1 MLSLVIALIV
11 TLGVGYMLYKKYKP
25 QGVLFAAGIILLFCA
40 AIFGTSN
47 IVTAKQSTG
56 TVWLDIFVAAK
67 LLFSSR
73 LAGLGLTIMS
83 IGGFVRYMENCGA
96 NKALVEMAAFPLKHV
111 KSPMLIMVVAYIIGQ
126 IIDLF
131 IPSHAGL
138 GLLLMLTIY
147 PIMVAGGLSK
157 LTAVTIIATSKFTDI
172 GPLSSNAILAA
183 TTAGLDPV
191 TYFIKY
197 QLYAVLPAIVVVGAA
212 HYFAQPWWEKREKKF
227 NINVFTEADESENQ
241 LDSNKKVPAIYAV
254 LPMLPLFLV
263 VIFSPFFHTGIKLDV
278 VSAMI
283 LSTIVAMVFEF
294 IFTHNAHLVLND
306 IMKFFEGMAKQ
317 FRVVVSLIISAEL
330 YGLGLVKIGA
340 IDSLI
345 ALATGCSFSTHI
357 IVLVIGLIMVMC
369 AFIMGSG
376 NAAFFAFASFA
387 PKIAGVLHVDS
398 VLILLPMELSAGFGR
413 CMSPIT
419 AAIVAIASIAGVSPF
434 HVAKRCAIPVILGFI
449 VHMLAIYYYFL

>member
-1 MLSLVIALIV
+1 MLSLVIAIAV
-11 TLGVGYMLYKKYKP
+11 TVWVGYMLYRKYKP
-25 QGVLFAAGIILLFCA
+25 QGVLFIAGVILLFCT

-47 IVTAKQSTG
+47 IVTAKQATG
-56 TVWLDIFVAAK
+56 SVWLDIFVAVK
-67 LLFSSR
+67 VLFSSR
-73 LAGLGLTIMS
+73 LADLGLTIMS

-96 NKALVEMAAFPLKHV
+96 NKSLVELAAVPLKYV
-111 KSPMLIMVVAYIIGQ
+111 KSPMLIMIVAYIIGQ

-147 PIMVAGGLSK
+147 PIMIAGGLSK
-157 LTAVTIIATSKFTDI
+157 LTSVTIIATAKFTDI

-197 QLYAVLPAIVVVGAA
+197 QLYAVLPAIVVVGVA
-212 HYFAQPWWEKREKKF
+212 HCFVQPWWEAREKRL
-227 NINVFTEADESENQ
+227 NINVFTEADESENK
-241 LDSNKKVPAIYAV
+241 LASDAKVPAIYAL

-263 VIFSPFFHTGIKLDV
+263 VVFSPFFKTGIKLDV

-294 IFTHNAHLVLND
+294 IRTRNTKLVLDN

-330 YGLGLVKIGA
+330 FGQGLVKIGA

-345 ALATGCSFSTHI
+345 VLATGGSFSLHI
-357 IVLVIGLIMVMC
+357 IVLVIGLIMAIC

-376 NAAFFAFASFA
+376 NAAFFAFASLA
-387 PKIAGVLHVDS
+387 SKISSFLHVEP
-398 VLILLPMELSAGFGR
+398 VMILLPMELSAGFGR

-434 HVAKRCAIPVILGFI
+434 HVAKRCAIPVVLGFV
-449 VHMLAIYYYFL
+449 VHLLAIYYFFL